1 MMADDE
7 VQTKAVGPYM
17 LQKTLGKGQ
26 TGELPVVRV
35 CADLMLATGRPGAAG
50 RTLRN
55 AEDGRH

>member
-1 MMADDE
+1 MAEEE

-26 TGELPVVRV
+26 TGEPPVGHA
-35 CADLMLATGRPGAAG
+35 CAVVMLTTNRFGAAS
-50 RTLRN
+50 RALRD